1 LPRVTSLPTPSPLPM
16 PYIIDD
22 SPIEE
27 CPQICTNGGDERS
40 NIVDDDL
47 ILGHPLPMISP
58 YGLG

>member
-1 LPRVTSLPTPSPLPM
+1 M
-16 PYIIDD
+16 PYIIDE

-27 CPQICTNGGDERS
+27 CPQICTNGGDEQS